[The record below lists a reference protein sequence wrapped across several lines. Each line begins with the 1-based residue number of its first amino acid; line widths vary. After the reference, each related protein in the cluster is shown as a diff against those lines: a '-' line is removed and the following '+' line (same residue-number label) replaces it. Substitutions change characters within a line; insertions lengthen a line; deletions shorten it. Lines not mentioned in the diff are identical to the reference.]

1 MGYLSWLSIGKSLVP
16 VVVPAAAEASTL
28 ARVIS
33 AILFLDLAASVNAG
47 STIPELLASIRT
59 QIAAI
64 LPH

>member
-1 MGYLSWLSIGKSLVP
+1 MGYLSWLSIGQYLVP

-33 AILFLDLAASVNAG
+33 AILFPDLAASVNAG

-59 QIAAI
+59 QIGAI